1 MMYIIKIKNAGKVNT
16 TSLYYKDLSI
26 DKVILVRD
34 REKATRLNLMELFH
48 IITDLN
54 IIYGLET
61 EEEPVKIDLQPVLE
75 GI

>member
-1 MMYIIKIKNAGKVNT
+1 MYIIKIKNAGKVNT